1 MEEREVSRESWGENP
16 TEIAELCGAFLLV
29 GGLQGRKHS
38 GISPVFHAPLGSVLL
53 GRLFQ
58 KPPSERR
65 ERPLCRDREGKWLPA
80 VAPLGSPWELVA
92 WAEAASLW
100 TNRAQ

>member
-1 MEEREVSRESWGENP
+1 MSRESWGENP
-16 TEIAELCGAFLLV
+16 TETAELSGAFLV
-29 GGLQGRKHS
+29 VVGLQGRKHS
-38 GISPVFHAPLGSVLL
+38 GILGDFHAPLGSVLL

-58 KPPSERR
+58 KPPSEWR
-65 ERPLCRDREGKWLPA
+65 ERPLCGDREGKRLPA
-80 VAPLGSPWELVA
+80 AAPPGSPWELVA